1 MSSLIPWRGEMDRL
15 RNERERLYDKFF
27 DLRPFRRF
35 TEEGEWT
42 HGAARGI
49 VPLNTSKL
57 L

>member
-15 RNERERLYDKFF
+15 RNEMERLYDRFF

-35 TEEGEWT
+35 TEGGEWT
-42 HGAARGI
+42 HGAGRGI
-49 VPLNTSKL
+49 VALNTSKL